1 MSHQITQDDVK
12 LFIVGNRLNVLT
24 KKDNVS
30 RKVKALGPRSVFL
43 IDGKKVLLNKS
54 RNSEPRQ
61 NPRLMLIESL
71 KFLEGKNLALL
82 NENINILED
91 QGLNFGR
98 RSKTSLLLGA
108 EDQNVD
114 IADSLAKIKINEDP
128 DIKVEEEELDQA
140 KEIIIVANEGHKI
153 KVESQIEPKLE
164 HDIQIR
170 DAEGNS
176 EILTPLEADTLLQ
189 TNFQSKTP
197 TISEIPVEKIIELHK
212 EFRQIPPNDDGR
224 VVREI
229 EPTPDIENED
239 RKLKRNIYDP
249 VHEFSLGYFFGNA
262 FSKENWSKTLTVNR
276 GEVST
281 DRLIFENNTLYN
293 GYGNKLLIEKLV
305 YGSDSDYAS
314 ILKENIELLQLYF
327 RYKNLT
333 ITSNMDVEQHA
344 TMKVKD
350 LLQFRSLIA
359 RDPVKVSVEDQIPN
373 RLVKDGQPVKNNK
386 KVRFNIL

>member
-71 KFLEGKNLALL
+71 KYLEGKNLALL

-108 EDQNVD
+108 EDENED
-114 IADSLAKIKINEDP
+114 IADALAKIRLDSV
-128 DIKVEEEELDQA
+128 DIKVEQEELDQA
-140 KEIIIVANEGHKI
+140 KEIIIVANEGHSV

-170 DAEGNS
+170 DREDNT

-189 TNFQSKTP
+189 TNLQSEIP

-262 FSKENWSKTLTVNR
+262 FSKENWSKTLTLNR
-276 GEVST
+276 GEVSK

-333 ITSNMDVEQHA
+333 NTSNMDVEQHA

-373 RLVKDGQPVKNNK
+373 RLVKDGQPVRSTK

>member
-1 MSHQITQDDVK
+1 MSEITQDDVQR
-12 LFIVGNRLNVLT
+12 FILDNRLNVLT

-30 RKVKALGPRSVFL
+30 RKVKALGKRSVFL
-43 IDGKKVLLNKS
+43 IDDKRVLLNRS
-54 RNSEPRQ
+54 RNSEKRQ

-71 KFLEGKNLALL
+71 KYLEGKNLALL

-108 EDQNVD
+108 EDENED
-114 IADSLAKIKINEDP
+114 IADALAKIRLDSV
-128 DIKVEEEELDQA
+128 DIKVEQEELDQA
-140 KEIIIVANEGHKI
+140 KEIIIGANEGHKI

-170 DAEGNS
+170 DREDNT

-189 TNFQSKTP
+189 TNLQ
-197 TISEIPVEKIIELHK
+197 SEIPTNSE
-212 EFRQIPPNDDGR
+212 IPPNDDGR

-333 ITSNMDVEQHA
+333 NTSNMDVEQHA

-373 RLVKDGQPVKNNK
+373 RIVKEGQPVRSTK